1 MKEENKKETLR
12 NLQVRGLLSPKDVS
26 LKSAGKHIQNKL
38 SLLHSSE
45 DLNTP
50 VLVDHTI
57 VKGGS

>member
-12 NLQVRGLLSPKDVS
+12 NLQVRGLLSPKGVS
-26 LKSAGKHIQNKL
+26 LKSAGKHIRNKL
-38 SLLHSSE
+38 SLLHSFE